1 MQGAL
6 FILSRFYIKLVTVK
20 SMYFTSPFL
29 QRFMAWI
36 SCVQFL
42 SKYCKNQFFVKILS
56 NKRLL
61 KNDFWEIT
69 FLGLEM
75 CSWKYPDDSTRNN
88 TKNYAIFSLK
98 HCIGFLLLFRNYV
111 MIIKALQLS
120 YHELILCN
128 TLWFFQ
134 FTSLMEPLM
143 SKNQ

>member
-1 MQGAL
+1 MQGAP

-29 QRFMAWI
+29 QRFIAWN

-42 SKYCKNQFFVKILS
+42 SKYCENQIL
-56 NKRLL
+56 
-61 KNDFWEIT
+61 
-69 FLGLEM
+69 
-75 CSWKYPDDSTRNN
+75 WKYRPIKMTTYVIKVLLRCPDHSTRNN
-88 TKNYAIFSLK
+88 TKNYAIISLE
-98 HCIGFLLLFRNYV
+98 HCIGFSLLFRNYV
-111 MIIKALQLS
+111 IKALQLS